1 MKKLVVFIIFTIF
14 TSNSFSNP
22 IVSADTLRIDGKLVL
37 WLRADNYGNG
47 WNYGY
52 FLGNRI
58 MSLFDNYVI
67 PTAFGG
73 ATNYNMA
80 RQAFDQ
86 YFIVDEKY
94 NELAQGIVDGIE
106 QSGVSLFSQILNDNL
121 GFKDL
126 LIANSIPDFTAM
138 DDSWKDIGPGC
149 SNLTSWGEATINDPE
164 LLGETV
170 ISRNLDWTNN
180 PNLINNAIIIV
191 WAPTGPDEQRW
202 VSFGFIGLF
211 GALSGFNESGV
222 ATFQNMSNYVSSAT
236 GTGFYPVNLAQR
248 NGLEKADYN
257 LDGICS
263 PRDVSDAVRAHPV
276 SSSFIIHSAGP
287 MSLEFPAEILEIH
300 NSFGD
305 TIRTKLN
312 NPEYFGDN
320 LVATNHFRL
329 LKPPAYCVRYQR
341 ISDSLTTSN
350 QLSILR
356 NWSVLKTA
364 GVSINLQTI
373 QFVPNKN
380 IVRFSFA
387 EIGTPA
393 YQIEPTEIS
402 TGTLFSL
409 VGIDE
414 IKNSASVEISIS
426 PNPCKNLVSIT
437 AKFETPT
444 SFTCQITDISGKIIK
459 GFEKLNPTEKQM
471 SVGWGTE
478 NIANGIYFC
487 TIGFIDP
494 LTGNFIRET
503 QKIVVSK

>member
-1 MKKLVVFIIFTIF
+1 MKKIVILIIAGFLSLNT
-14 TSNSFSNP
+14 FSNP

-67 PTAFGG
+67 TTAFGG

-80 RQAFDQ
+80 RQVYDQ

-94 NELAQGIVDGIE
+94 NQIAQGIIDGIE
-106 QSGVSLFSQILNDNL
+106 QSGVSLYSQVLNDNL

-138 DDSWKDIGPGC
+138 DEKWKNSGPGC
-149 SNLTSWGEATINDPE
+149 SNLTSWGEATANAPE
-164 LLGETV
+164 LSGETV

-180 PNLINNAIIIV
+180 PNLIKNAIIII
-191 WAPTGPDEQRW
+191 WAPTAPDEQRW
-202 VSFGFIGLF
+202 ISFGFIGLF
-211 GALSGFNESGV
+211 GALSGINESGV
-222 ATFQNMSNYVSSAT
+222 ATFQNMSNYVNSAT

-276 SSSFIIHSAGP
+276 SSSFIIHSGGP
-287 MSLEFPAEILEIH
+287 SSLEIPAEILEIH
-300 NSFGD
+300 NTFGD
-305 TIRTKLN
+305 TIRTTVN
-312 NPEYFGDN
+312 NPDYFGDN

-341 ISDSLTTSN
+341 ISDSLETSN
-350 QLSILR
+350 QLSVLR

-380 IVRFSFA
+380 ILRFSFA

-393 YQIEPTEIS
+393 YQIEPTEVWVD
-402 TGTLFSL
+402 TLFAL
-409 VGIDE
+409 VGINEVKKDP
-414 IKNSASVEISIS
+414 AVEITVS
-426 PNPCKNLVSIT
+426 PNPCKNLTTIT

-444 SFTCQITDISGKIIK
+444 GFSCRITDITGKLVEQFKNI
-459 GFEKLNPTEKQM
+459 NPGEKQV
-471 SVGWGTE
+471 SIGWGTTD
-478 NIANGIYFC
+478 IPNGVYFC
-487 TIGFIDP
+487 TINFVDP
-494 LTGNFIRET
+494 VSGRPIAET
-503 QKIVVSK
+503 QKIIVSK

>member
-1 MKKLVVFIIFTIF
+1 M
-14 TSNSFSNP
+14 
-22 IVSADTLRIDGKLVL
+22 DGV
-37 WLRADNYGNG
+37 
-47 WNYGY
+47 
-52 FLGNRI
+52 
-58 MSLFDNYVI
+58 
-67 PTAFGG
+67 
-73 ATNYNMA
+73 
-80 RQAFDQ
+80 
-86 YFIVDEKY
+86 
-94 NELAQGIVDGIE
+94 
-106 QSGVSLFSQILNDNL
+106 
-121 GFKDL
+121 
-126 LIANSIPDFTAM
+126 
-138 DDSWKDIGPGC
+138 
-149 SNLTSWGEATINDPE
+149 
-164 LLGETV
+164 
-170 ISRNLDWTNN
+170 
-180 PNLINNAIIIV
+180 
-191 WAPTGPDEQRW
+191 
-202 VSFGFIGLF
+202 
-211 GALSGFNESGV
+211 
-222 ATFQNMSNYVSSAT
+222 
-236 GTGFYPVNLAQR
+236 
-248 NGLEKADYN
+248 
-257 LDGICS
+257 CS

-287 MSLEFPAEILEIH
+287 SYLDFPAEILEIH
-300 NSFGD
+300 NAFGD
-305 TIRTKLN
+305 TIRTKIN

-350 QLSILR
+350 QLNILR

-373 QFVPNKN
+373 QFIPNKN

-414 IKNSASVEISIS
+414 IKKSASVEISIS

>member
-1 MKKLVVFIIFTIF
+1 MKKLVILIIAGFLSLNT
-14 TSNSFSNP
+14 FSNP

-52 FLGNRI
+52 LLGSRI
-58 MSLFDNYVI
+58 MALFDNYVI

-80 RQAFDQ
+80 RQVYDQ

-94 NELAQGIVDGIE
+94 NEIAHGIVDGIE
-106 QSGVSLFSQILNDNL
+106 QSGVSLFSPILNDNL

-138 DDSWKDIGPGC
+138 DEKWRNIGPGC
-149 SNLTSWGEATINDPE
+149 SNLTSWGEATINAPE
-164 LLGETV
+164 LNGETV

-180 PNLINNAIIIV
+180 PNLINNAIIII
-191 WAPTGPDEQRW
+191 WAPVGPDEQRW
-202 VSFGFIGLF
+202 ISFGFIGLF
-211 GALSGFNESGV
+211 GALSGINESGV

-236 GTGFYPVNLAQR
+236 GSGFYPVNLAQR
-248 NGLEKADYN
+248 NGLEKMDYN

-287 MSLEFPAEILEIH
+287 SNLDIPAEILEIH
-300 NSFGD
+300 NTFGD
-305 TIRTKLN
+305 TIRTKIN

-329 LKPPAYCVRYQR
+329 LKPATYCVRYQR
-341 ISDSLTTSN
+341 INDSLLSSN
-350 QLSILR
+350 QMSVAR
-356 NWSVLKTA
+356 NWNVLKTA

-380 IVRFSFA
+380 VLRFSFA

-393 YQIEPTEIS
+393 YQIVPTEVWVD
-402 TGTLFSL
+402 TLFAL

-414 IKNSASVEISIS
+414 IKKASAVEIVIS
-426 PNPCKNLVSIT
+426 PNPCKSLTTIT

-444 SFTCQITDISGKIIK
+444 SFVCRITDITGKLVES
-459 GFEKLNPTEKQM
+459 FEFPNPNEKQIAI
-471 SVGWGTE
+471 GWGGAG
-478 NIANGIYFC
+478 IPNGIYFC
-487 TIGFIDP
+487 SIEFVDP
-494 LTGNFIRET
+494 ASGKQYKESR
-503 QKIVVSK
+503 KIVVSK

>member
-1 MKKLVVFIIFTIF
+1 MKKLMVLIIFTIF
-14 TSNSFSNP
+14 TINSFSNP

-73 ATNYNMA
+73 ATNYTMA

-94 NELAQGIVDGIE
+94 NQIAQGIVDGIE

-149 SNLTSWGEATINDPE
+149 SNLTSWGEATINAPE

-202 VSFGFIGLF
+202 VSFGFIGMF

-257 LDGICS
+257 LDGVCS

-287 MSLEFPAEILEIH
+287 SYLDFPAEILEIH
-300 NSFGD
+300 NAFGD
-305 TIRTKLN
+305 T
-312 NPEYFGDN
+312 
-320 LVATNHFRL
+320 
-329 LKPPAYCVRYQR
+329 
-341 ISDSLTTSN
+341 SDS
-350 QLSILR
+350 
-356 NWSVLKTA
+356 A
-364 GVSINLQTI
+364 TI
-373 QFVPNKN
+373 KFYFTNN
-380 IVRFSFA
+380 R
-387 EIGTPA
+387 
-393 YQIEPTEIS
+393 
-402 TGTLFSL
+402 
-409 VGIDE
+409 
-414 IKNSASVEISIS
+414 SA
-426 PNPCKNLVSIT
+426 
-437 AKFETPT
+437 
-444 SFTCQITDISGKIIK
+444 
-459 GFEKLNPTEKQM
+459 
-471 SVGWGTE
+471 
-478 NIANGIYFC
+478 ANY
-487 TIGFIDP
+487 
-494 LTGNFIRET
+494 
-503 QKIVVSK
+503 S

>member
-1 MKKLVVFIIFTIF
+1 MVLIIFTIF
-14 TSNSFSNP
+14 TINSFSNP

-58 MSLFDNYVI
+58 MSLFENYVV

-86 YFIVDEKY
+86 YFVVDEKY

-106 QSGVSLFSQILNDNL
+106 QSGVSLFSPILNDNL

-149 SNLTSWGEATINDPE
+149 SNLTSWNEATINDPE

-287 MSLEFPAEILEIH
+287 SSLEFPAEILEIH
-300 NSFGD
+300 NAFGD
-305 TIRTKLN
+305 TIRTKIN
-312 NPEYFGDN
+312 NPEFFGDN

-329 LKPPAYCVRYQR
+329 LKPPAYCARYQR

-350 QLSILR
+350 QLGILR

-364 GVSINLQTI
+364 GVSINLHTI

-380 IVRFSFA
+380 ILRFSFA

-409 VGIDE
+409 VGINE
-414 IKNSASVEISIS
+414 IKKSASVEISIS
-426 PNPCKNLVSIT
+426 PNPCKNQVSIT

-444 SFTCQITDISGKIIK
+444 SFTCHIVDISGKIIM
-459 GFEKLNPTEKQM
+459 GLEKLNLTEKEMQI
-471 SVGWGTE
+471 GWGTE
-478 NIANGIYFC
+478 KISNGIYFC

-494 LTGNFIRET
+494 LTGNLIRET

>member
-1 MKKLVVFIIFTIF
+1 MKKLMVLIIFTIF
-14 TSNSFSNP
+14 TLNSFSNP
-22 IVSADTLRIDGKLVL
+22 IVSADTMRIDGKLVL

-94 NELAQGIVDGIE
+94 NQIAQGIVDGIE

-138 DDSWKDIGPGC
+138 DASWKDIGPGC
-149 SNLTSWGEATINDPE
+149 SNLTSWGEATINAPE

-287 MSLEFPAEILEIH
+287 SFLEFPAEILEIH
-300 NSFGD
+300 NTFGD
-305 TIRTKLN
+305 TIRTRIN

-364 GVSINLQTI
+364 GVNINLQTI
-373 QFVPNKN
+373 QFIPNKN

-414 IKNSASVEISIS
+414 IKKSALVEISIS

-459 GFEKLNPTEKQM
+459 GFEKFNTSDKQV